1 MSAIRSSFDLG
12 LQVGDREISTRQ
24 PLGSMSA
31 IGTFETIQD
40 VHSLV
45 AKEGKAD
52 NILLNAGVFS
62 VWTQLR
68 HRRLR
73 LFAAQN

>member
-1 MSAIRSSFDLG
+1 
-12 LQVGDREISTRQ
+12 
-24 PLGSMSA
+24 MSA

-40 VHSLV
+40 VRSLV

-62 VWTQLR
+62 VWTLLR
-68 HRRLR
+68 HERLR